1 MQELVKE
8 NVFILVFELVSCDEG
23 IHRTK
28 KQESVNL
35 NMAETCDS
43 VAETQRQ
50 TRVSI
55 SEYITLFHVSV
66 FVPWSL
72 VRKYMKPG
80 HCKVIVSRFQA
91 KTVTTVALT
100 N

>member
-1 MQELVKE
+1 
-8 NVFILVFELVSCDEG
+8 
-23 IHRTK
+23 
-28 KQESVNL
+28 
-35 NMAETCDS
+35 MAETYDS

-50 TRVSI
+50 TFVSI
-55 SEYITLFHVSV
+55 SGYNTLFHVSV

-72 VRKYMKPG
+72 VRKYIKPG
-80 HCKVIVSRFQA
+80 NCKVIVSRFQA

>member
-1 MQELVKE
+1 MMRV
-8 NVFILVFELVSCDEG
+8 

-28 KQESVNL
+28 KQKSVNL

-43 VAETQRQ
+43 FAETARE
-50 TRVSI
+50 TFVSI
-55 SEYITLFHVSV
+55 SGYNTLFHVSV

-72 VRKYMKPG
+72 VRKYIKPG

-91 KTVTTVALT
+91 KTVTTVTLT

>member
-1 MQELVKE
+1 MRV
-8 NVFILVFELVSCDEG
+8 

-28 KQESVNL
+28 TQESVNL
-35 NMAETCDS
+35 HMAETDVTPFRKHS
-43 VAETQRQ
+43 GKHVF
-50 TRVSI
+50 SF
-55 SEYITLFHVSV
+55 SEYITLFHVSAL
-66 FVPWSL
+66 VPWSL
-72 VRKYMKPG
+72 VRKYIKPG